1 MSKLKALDMWG
12 KLRRKDLLGLSDEY
26 AESKTDAPHRHG
38 DRGSGAIRAGDV
50 VSPIDMEPSFSLP
63 CRSLGVVVTAKA
75 CIIVIITANQPME
88 DSCPGTQA
96 TTFGFAGVICIEVS
110 TVKESMG
117 SRICNVK
124 IGHAQEASQQSRDIA
139 AGGYFA
145 G

>member
-1 MSKLKALDMWG
+1 MTGRRTEGIEFHGNWCSMRVSMHINCRDMG
-12 KLRRKDLLGLSDEY
+12 G
-26 AESKTDAPHRHG
+26 T
-38 DRGSGAIRAGDV
+38 IRAGDV

-63 CRSLGVVVTAKA
+63 CHSPGVVGTAKE
-75 CIIVIITANQPME
+75 CIIVIITANQQME

-96 TTFGFAGVICIEVS
+96 TTFGFAGVIRIEVS

-124 IGHAQEASQQSRDIA
+124 IGHAQQASQQSRDIA